1 MTSRKRQAEGWE
13 RGLLSV
19 QPGPFYLLA
28 VLLLGLSVMAGLTVR
43 AGVTV
48 GPLLKLRG
56 EVVHVSE
63 VRDAGTYVELIVAG
77 VPVRLRRS
85 FPAASPRLLA
95 AARAGI
101 AKGALAVVEVEREEY
116 GERTQQQ
123 DPDAFV
129 SFISL
134 SVDGQELATH
144 DERERA
150 MGSNVRA
157 ALYTCGI
164 CATLALLCLWL
175 GLLRRKL
182 VAPPPDLVLTKMRSE
197 NLLALKPPFPLHAH
211 YARRHYIVLLLSL
224 VFIAPVAAGMLVHAV
239 SEAQTAQREDAIW
252 RNGSRGTARIV
263 SSAARHEQYSH
274 TQALTLQ
281 IQEPASARREVH
293 LTLEYGAAT
302 LREPLEVRWLP
313 TSPDDVMIEA
323 KHRQIRNRLLMAGMS
338 ALMGLVMAALGLF
351 LSARARA
358 QLDAL
363 RSMARDGKVVS
374 VELVSMVVAPGQA
387 HGHAVT
393 FRTADGR
400 EKREHLPAGA
410 LPWMVDPRHMLA
422 LTTQD
427 QHDFALLR
435 EDGFPLALLR

>member
-1 MTSRKRQAEGWE
+1 MSSKKRQAEGWQ

-19 QPGPFYLLA
+19 QPGAFFVLAALLLA
-28 VLLLGLSVMAGLTVR
+28 LSVMAALTVR
-43 AGVTV
+43 AGAAF

-77 VPVRLRRS
+77 VPVRLRRA

-101 AKGALAVVEVEREEY
+101 AKGALAVVEVEGEEY
-116 GERTQQQ
+116 GERTHQQ

-134 SVDGQELATH
+134 SVDGQELATR
-144 DERERA
+144 DELERA

-157 ALYTCGI
+157 ALYACGI

-182 VAPPPDLVLTKMRSE
+182 VAPPPDVVLGKMRSE

-224 VFIAPVAAGMLVHAV
+224 LFTAPVAAGLLVHAV

-252 RNGSRGTARIV
+252 RDGTRGTARIV
-263 SSAARHEQYSH
+263 SSAVRHEQYSH

-281 IQEPASARREVH
+281 IEEPVSARREVH
-293 LTLEYGAAT
+293 VILEYGAAM

-313 TSPDDVMIEA
+313 ARPDEVMIEA
-323 KHRQIRNRLLMAGMS
+323 KHRQIRNRLVMAGGFAS
-338 ALMGLVMAALGLF
+338 IGLVMAALGLF
-351 LSARARA
+351 LSARARS

-374 VELVSMVVAPGQA
+374 VELVSMVATSGQAPGST
-387 HGHAVT
+387 VT

-410 LPWMVDPRHMLA
+410 LPWRVDPRHMLA

-435 EDGFPLALLR
+435 EDGFPLALR